1 MLQQSTWLDVSYW
14 LESHYLAIMAV
25 MFLLLTLS
33 ERFYYAIYLPKQYP
47 DQDSFSNLAT
57 GLLAR
62 AIRMLIDFFI
72 AFTLYIWV
80 FENIKLFDFSL
91 SVWGF
96 LVGFILHDLA
106 WYTMHRI
113 KHRVG
118 VFWAMHQVHHS
129 SNIFTIPVSQRASF
143 ANRLLRSPIFA
154 MMALAGISPIQF
166 MVITIF
172 TNFWGILTHS
182 NTIGKLGWLEGVLV
196 TPSSHRVHH
205 GSQAHYI
212 DKNYGEILCI
222 WDRLFGTYQE
232 EDEPVK
238 FGLVTPITTLNP
250 FKIQIAGFQWLW
262 KRLVSAPTW
271 QDKLNYLWRPAEWQ
285 HSASEDKES
294 VLEHRSDEQPT

>member
-1 MLQQSTWLDVSYW
+1 MVQQFNWLDISYW
-14 LESHYLAIMAV
+14 LESHYLAIMTV
-25 MFLLLTLS
+25 MFLVLMLA
-33 ERFYYAIYLPKQYP
+33 ERFYYAVYLPKQYP
-47 DQDSFSNLAT
+47 DKDSLSNLAT

-62 AIRMLIDFFI
+62 AIRMVIDFFI
-72 AFTLYIWV
+72 AFTLYVWV
-80 FENIKLFDFSL
+80 FENIKLFDFSQ
-91 SVWGF
+91 SMWGF

-106 WYTMHRI
+106 WYTQHRI

-118 VFWAMHQVHHS
+118 VFWSMHQVHHS
-129 SNIFTIPVSQRASF
+129 SNIFTIPVSQRSSF

-154 MMALAGISPIQF
+154 MMALAGISPLQF
-166 MVITIF
+166 MVIIIF

-212 DKNYGEILCI
+212 DKNYGEILCL

-238 FGLVTPITTLNP
+238 FGLVTPLTTLNP
-250 FKIQIAGFQWLW
+250 IKIQMAGFQWLW

-271 QDKLNYLWRPAEWQ
+271 QDKLSYLWRPAEWQ
-285 HSASEDKES
+285 HSASEVKER
-294 VLEHRSDEQPT
+294 VLERSDEQTT